1 MLQATSQEETDLKD
15 AGAGEGLFVGRRW
28 PAVETRVWG
37 RWMGVVTCACPAPAC
52 QGARVIASLALL
64 AYPAHI

>member
-1 MLQATSQEETDLKD
+1 MLQATSQEEDV
-15 AGAGEGLFVGRRW
+15 GAGEGLFVVRRW
-28 PAVETRVWG
+28 PAAETRVWG

-52 QGARVIASLALL
+52 HSARVIASLALL